1 MARKK
6 QVQVIEID
14 VLAKG
19 LANSVKDFESMAE
32 SVGELGDKSRK
43 VLKDIGKAQ
52 KIIEE
57 FGEEMPVSEAKKL
70 QEILARI
77 SKYSDEIANL
87 EMSRVVTEED
97 TKRIKKYEESIG
109 KLKNKIDELNKA
121 QSKADYKKGIIKDVQ
136 GQKWISKTK
145 DGKTERRNLESIK
158 G

>member
-1 MARKK
+1 MARNK

-14 VLAKG
+14 VLSKG
-19 LANSVKDFESMAE
+19 LTNAAKDFEAMAGN
-32 SVGELGDKSRK
+32 VGELGDKSKK
-43 VLKDIGKAQ
+43 VLKDIDRAQ
-52 KIIEE
+52 KLISE

-70 QEILARI
+70 QEILERI

-109 KLKNKIDELNKA
+109 KLKNKIEELNRA
-121 QSKADYKKGIIKDVQ
+121 QSKADYKKEVIKEVQ